1 MKHPKIIVRGSP
13 PSKSN
18 TYKIVQ
24 ICGHATLAKTPKTK
38 EYERLF
44 YAQCPLRDKNITG
57 FFKLTLD
64 VFNENNR
71 KDIDNALKIVLDCL
85 QSCKAIKN
93 DRQCMEIH
101 VRKLIDKTDPRIEL
115 EIEEVEL

>member
-1 MKHPKIIVRGSP
+1 M
-13 PSKSN
+13 
-18 TYKIVQ
+18 
-24 ICGHATLAKTPKTK
+24 AKTPKTK